1 MCYDCGQQCFQHPP
15 KRSSRGTPKNFK
27 RQLVPLAFRK
37 TLKVSPTNWLL
48 SAVIYKRRLL
58 VTMDSSKRIIIF
70 ICVWLILSS
79 VLLDHSQGFEL
90 RLTKKTRRL
99 KHKPRKTQ
107 GNHHHYVKQMADL
120 FSRFVVCMKGK
131 NALFFCLVSQ
141 LYYSWSS
148 PKRTSSGRELL
159 VSVTG
164 AGRLRE
170 CKGKVKGLKWSFA
183 SV

>member
-1 MCYDCGQQCFQHPP
+1 MTADSSAFNIHPRDLP
-15 KRSSRGTPKNFK
+15 EAHLKNFK

-70 ICVWLILSS
+70 ICVWLILSC
-79 VLLDHSQGFEL
+79 VLLDHSQGFEVW
-90 RLTKKTRRL
+90 LTKKTRPL

-131 NALFFCLVSQ
+131 NALFVCLQ
-141 LYYSWSS
+141 GH
-148 PKRTSSGRELL
+148 PTTIFGRISVRKTIWDLEFSKHLL
-159 VSVTG
+159 
-164 AGRLRE
+164 
-170 CKGKVKGLKWSFA
+170 
-183 SV
+183 

>member
-1 MCYDCGQQCFQHPP
+1 MTADSSAFNIHPRDLP
-15 KRSSRGTPKNFK
+15 EAHLKNFK

-70 ICVWLILSS
+70 ICVWLILSC

-90 RLTKKTRRL
+90 RLTKMTRRL

-131 NALFFCLVSQ
+131 NALFVCLVSQ

-159 VSVTG
+159 VSITG

-170 CKGKVKGLKWSFA
+170 RKGKVKGLKWSLA

>member
-27 RQLVPLAFRK
+27 RQLVLLAFRK

-70 ICVWLILSS
+70 ICVWLIISC
-79 VLLDHSQGFEL
+79 VLLDHSQGFEVWL
-90 RLTKKTRRL
+90 SKRTRRW

-107 GNHHHYVKQMADL
+107 GNHHQYVKQMADL
-120 FSRFVVCMKGK
+120 FSRFVVCMKGRD
-131 NALFFCLVSQ
+131 ALFVLVSQ
-141 LYYSWSS
+141 LSYTTRGH
-148 PKRTSSGRELL
+148 PTTIFGKL
-159 VSVTG
+159 SVRKTTWD
-164 AGRLRE
+164 LE
-170 CKGKVKGLKWSFA
+170 FSDHFL
-183 SV
+183 